1 MDIRK
6 KLRPLKNVIEELIV
20 LALIIGDFVVWL
32 SMLVILSPIFVTS
45 ALLKEADDYFEKRR
59 LKKRKE
65 KYGF

>member
-20 LALIIGDFVVWL
+20 LALIIGDFVAWL
-32 SMLVILSPIFVTS
+32 LMLVSLMPIFVTS

>member
-6 KLRPLKNVIEELIV
+6 KLRPLKNVIEELIA
-20 LALIIGDFVVWL
+20 LALIIGEHLVWV
-32 SMLVILSPIFVTS
+32 SMLLSLMPILVTS
-45 ALLKEADDYFEKRR
+45 ALLKNADDYFEKRR